1 MAGNDPQAMLN
12 ALLQPWHEAVDDPAK
27 AQQEVLQRLLE
38 SYAQTDYGAQRGAAQ
53 IETVEDYRRAF
64 PVATYEDYRP
74 LIQQVMAGE
83 VNLLLTE
90 EPVSWAITRGTTKGE
105 SKFIPMTPTDLR
117 MRINAG
123 RAMMNH
129 VVNSGRYDL
138 FEGVNLNLN
147 FPSVV
152 GTVRVGERDVEY
164 GYSSGIYVKY
174 VSAFTPIRS
183 VPTQEEIDA
192 LGGGKTT
199 RDWEARFELAYEKC
213 KDENVTLVGGVA
225 PTAIRFAHYLRR
237 AHGVYPKDLWQ
248 TQIMTLGSVP
258 GINTR
263 YQPALKA
270 LYGPAAIREIYG
282 ATEGM
287 FGQQRDERRAWVPNY
302 DLFFF
307 EVETRPSAMRPSV
320 SPFDSAQDGLRT
332 GRAGR
337 GLKMLHE
344 MRPGEMGSLIVST
357 PILAR
362 YKIGDLILAFRP
374 PYFRCIGRDRWWTPW
389 RYAWDEFNTFNLGRL

>member
-1 MAGNDPQAMLN
+1 MAGSDPQAMLN
-12 ALLQPWHEAVDDPAK
+12 ALLQPWHDAVDDPAK
-27 AQQEVLQRLLE
+27 AQQETLGRLLE
-38 SYAQTDYGAQRGAAQ
+38 GYTQTDYGAQHSAAQ
-53 IETVEDYRRAF
+53 IATVEGYRRAF
-64 PVATYEDYRP
+64 PVTTYEDYRP
-74 LIQQVMAGE
+74 LIQRVMAGE
-83 VNLLLTE
+83 ISLLLNE
-90 EPVSWAITRGTTKGE
+90 EPVGWAITRGTTKGE

-117 MRINAG
+117 MRISAG
-123 RAMMNH
+123 RAMMNY
-129 VVNSGRYDL
+129 VVSSGRYDL

-152 GTVRVGERDVEY
+152 GTVQVGDREVEY
-164 GYSSGIYVKY
+164 GYSSGIYTKY

-183 VPTQEEIDA
+183 APTQDEIDA

-225 PTAIRFAHYLRR
+225 PTAILFARYLRR
-237 AHGVYPKDLWQ
+237 VHSVYPKGLWQ
-248 TQIMTLGSVP
+248 TQVMTLGSVP

-270 LYGPAAIREIYG
+270 LYGPVAIREIYG

-307 EVETRPSAMRPSV
+307 EVETQS
-320 SPFDSAQDGLRT
+320 GI
-332 GRAGR
+332 
-337 GLKMLHE
+337 KMLHE
-344 MRPGEMGSLIVST
+344 MRPGEMGNLIVST

-374 PYFRCIGRDRWWTPW
+374 PYFRCIGRDRWWTPL
-389 RYAWDEFNTFNLGRL
+389 RYIWDELMTFNLGRL

>member
-1 MAGNDPQAMLN
+1 MAGSDPQAMLN
-12 ALLQPWHEAVDDPAK
+12 ALLQPWHDAVDDPAK
-27 AQQEVLQRLLE
+27 AQQGVLGRLLQG
-38 SYAQTDYGAQRGAAQ
+38 YAQTDHGAQHGAAQ
-53 IETVEDYRRAF
+53 IETMEDYRRAF
-64 PVATYEDYRP
+64 PVATYEDYEP
-74 LIQQVMAGE
+74 LIQRVMAGE
-83 VNLLLTE
+83 RSLLLNE
-90 EPVSWAITRGTTKGE
+90 EPVGWAITRGTTKGE
-105 SKFIPMTPTDLR
+105 SKFIPMTPTDLQ

-123 RAMMNH
+123 RAMMNY

-152 GTVRVGERDVEY
+152 GTVWVGDREVEY
-164 GYSSGIYVKY
+164 GYSSGIYTKH

-183 VPTQEEIDA
+183 APTQDEIDA
-192 LGGGKTT
+192 LGGGKTI

-225 PTAIRFAHYLRR
+225 PTALRFARYLRR

-248 TQIMTLGSVP
+248 TQVMTLGSVP

-270 LYGPAAIREIYG
+270 LYGPAVIREIYG

-302 DLFFF
+302 DLFLF
-307 EVETRPSAMRPSV
+307 EVKTRS
-320 SPFDSAQDGLRT
+320 GI
-332 GRAGR
+332 
-337 GLKMLHE
+337 KMLHQ

-362 YKIGDLILAFRP
+362 YKIGDLIRAFRP
-374 PYFRCIGRDRWWTPW
+374 PYFRCIGRDRWWTPL
-389 RYAWDEFNTFNLGRL
+389 RYAWGEWMTFNLGRL